1 MVYAGCLI
9 LRGWDYRWTNWSNMI
24 NLVNLGMLSERY
36 QTTHLP
42 GQWMVMNVMDMR
54 TGTVQTFLVV
64 RKPQRLLWRVQAF
77 SSMDFCFSLSRWW
90 LVHLTGSTR
99 GFRRCPKRPSIDASL
114 EIGRRLYILILE
126 SFPTLSNHPS
136 LGYEKELNKITNQWQ
151 PVWKPSGFFSTN
163 SLLVY
168 RLYACAYWLPRL
180 HAIFVWSCCMFCRH
194 LAGVNFARARHRRSF
209 GRSIR
214 RFSACRAPTESAESH
229 GMWFPQLKIGNS
241 PWKKAVT
248 NNMRAP
254 WNQMISLSVQMFVG
268 SLKPKRQS
276 SHTSQLHAVVL
287 LVRKGCVGG
296 VITLVVGQLRHWVGF
311 RTAETILLANIC
323 PCKANKQIRGFP

>member
-36 QTTHLP
+36 QTTHLS

-99 GFRRCPKRPSIDASL
+99 GFRRCPKRPSIDASR

-136 LGYEKELNKITNQWQ
+136 LGYEKNWIKSPTSGNQCESLQ
-151 PVWKPSGFFSTN
+151 GSFPPTACLYTVYMPVLIDCHVYMPSLFEAAACSAGILQAWISPEHVTGD
-163 SLLVY
+163 LLV
-168 RLYACAYWLPRL
+168 
-180 HAIFVWSCCMFCRH
+180 V
-194 LAGVNFARARHRRSF
+194 VFADF
-209 GRSIR
+209 
-214 RFSACRAPTESAESH
+214 
-229 GMWFPQLKIGNS
+229 
-241 PWKKAVT
+241 
-248 NNMRAP
+248 
-254 WNQMISLSVQMFVG
+254 
-268 SLKPKRQS
+268 
-276 SHTSQLHAVVL
+276 
-287 LVRKGCVGG
+287 
-296 VITLVVGQLRHWVGF
+296 
-311 RTAETILLANIC
+311 LLAELLRKVQRAMACDSLNW
-323 PCKANKQIRGFP
+323 R